1 MEYIKPEDRALF
13 KKGIEIYEVCKSII
27 SLIPEENT
35 TLKQVSEFIISDAL
49 NLSVKVAGASKTKSY
64 DLQIEAAVIIRKSAR
79 DLMVQNHS
87 LEMFGLKEFDYFKI
101 VRGLIEEYRLLFVE
115 WVKGFE
121 KPEPIEDNWG
131 LINKL

>member
-13 KKGIEIYEVCKSII
+13 KKGLEIYEVCKSII

-79 DLMVQNHS
+79 DLMVQNHA
-87 LEMFGLKEFDYFKI
+87 LEMFGLKEFDYFDI
-101 VRGLIEEYRLLFVE
+101 VRELIEEYRLLFID
-115 WVKGFE
+115 WVSRFE
-121 KPEPIEDNWG
+121 NSESFEDNWG
-131 LINKL
+131 LFKR